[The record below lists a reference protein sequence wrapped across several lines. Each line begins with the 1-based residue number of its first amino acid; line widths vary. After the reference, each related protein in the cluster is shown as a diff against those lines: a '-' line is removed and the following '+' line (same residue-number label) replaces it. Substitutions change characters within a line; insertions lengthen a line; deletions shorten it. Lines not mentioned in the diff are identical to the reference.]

1 MFAAER
7 PQGCP
12 LPGRPPLH
20 QAQQLL
26 LRVHAEKPSGEPI
39 EGLYVAGVDSGSYYA
54 HTYPNM
60 STGNCC
66 GRSVTFAR
74 MIGKALAAK

>member
-1 MFAAER
+1 MFVAEK

-12 LPGRPPLH
+12 LPGGPPLH

-26 LRVHAEKPSGEPI
+26 PRVRAEKPSGEPI

-54 HTYPNM
+54 HTYPNKM
-60 STGNCC
+60 CIRD
-66 GRSVTFAR
+66 RSSPMTS
-74 MIGKALAAK
+74 M

>member
-1 MFAAER
+1 MNDA
-7 PQGCP
+7 
-12 LPGRPPLH
+12 
-20 QAQQLL
+20 
-26 LRVHAEKPSGEPI
+26 GEPI

-54 HTYPNM
+54 GTYPNM

-74 MIGKALAAK
+74 MMGKALAAK

>member
-1 MFAAER
+1 MNEA
-7 PQGCP
+7 
-12 LPGRPPLH
+12 
-20 QAQQLL
+20 
-26 LRVHAEKPSGEPI
+26 GEPI
-39 EGLYVAGVDSGSYYA
+39 EGLYVTGVDSGSYYA